1 MDPRQKKKIWV
12 QRKTPNLEKKQNKQT
27 LDYNAGQ
34 KKKKKKMMRFLGS
47 TLAKSCGKGR
57 LQCRDFSSVG
67 EKVVTK
73 RGSKVVGYAYKGAFC
88 GIGYVIGGLTTNSV
102 SAQVQGV
109 EERLLEVS
117 KSCDE
122 TEAALEARM
131 KNWKTKNI

>member
-67 EKVVTK
+67 EK
-73 RGSKVVGYAYKGAFC
+73 
-88 GIGYVIGGLTTNSV
+88 GGLTTNSV